1 MNYSPQDFE
10 RKKLHAFKYLYIF
23 RRKHEITGDL
33 LSQCNLTDPEDFKNK
48 KPFIRAYEKLQQETG
63 MTDEDLSEAIMI
75 GMWIDEYDRMINMDE
90 DELKEFIKECE
101 SDSDFQIADDLSYSD
116 FQIADDLRED
126 LEELW
131 SGISNMLDD
140 KKEQRNKF
148 KEIINDNFNNQQEW
162 PDSFPPYS

>member
-23 RRKHEITGDL
+23 RRKHQITGDL
-33 LSQCNLTDPEDFKNK
+33 LSQCDLTNP
-48 KPFIRAYEKLQQETG
+48 QETG

-101 SDSDFQIADDLSYSD
+101 SDSDLQIPDDL
-116 FQIADDLRED
+116 QIDLQ
-126 LEELW
+126 ELW
-131 SGISNMLDD
+131 SDISNMLDD

-148 KEIINDNFNNQQEW
+148 KEIINDNFDNQKEW

>member
-23 RRKHEITGDL
+23 RRKHQITGDL
-33 LSQCNLTDPEDFKNK
+33 LSQCDLTNPEDFKNK

-90 DELKEFIKECE
+90 DELKGFIKECE
-101 SDSDFQIADDLSYSD
+101 SDSDLQIPDDL
-116 FQIADDLRED
+116 QIDLQ
-126 LEELW
+126 ELW
-131 SGISNMLDD
+131 SDISNMLDD

>member
-23 RRKHEITGDL
+23 RRKVEITGDL

-63 MTDEDLSEAIMI
+63 MTDEDLSEAVMI

-90 DELKEFIKECE
+90 DELKEFIEECE
-101 SDSDFQIADDLSYSD
+101 SDSDLQIPDDL
-116 FQIADDLRED
+116 QIDLQ
-126 LEELW
+126 ELW
-131 SGISNMLDD
+131 SDISNMLDD

-148 KEIINDNFNNQQEW
+148 KEIINDNFDNQKEW

>member
-10 RKKLHAFKYLYIF
+10 RKKLHAFKYLHIF
-23 RRKHEITGDL
+23 RRKHQITGDL
-33 LSQCNLTDPEDFKNK
+33 LSQCDLTNPEDFKNK

-90 DELKEFIKECE
+90 DELKGFIKECE
-101 SDSDFQIADDLSYSD
+101 SDSDLQIPDDL
-116 FQIADDLRED
+116 QIDLQ
-126 LEELW
+126 ELW
-131 SGISNMLDD
+131 SDISNMLDD

-148 KEIINDNFNNQQEW
+148 KEIINDNFDNQKEW

>member
-23 RRKHEITGDL
+23 RRKHQITGDL
-33 LSQCNLTDPEDFKNK
+33 LSQCDLTNPEDFKNK

-90 DELKEFIKECE
+90 DELKGFIKECE
-101 SDSDFQIADDLSYSD
+101 SDSDLQIPDDL
-116 FQIADDLRED
+116 QIDLQ
-126 LEELW
+126 ELW
-131 SGISNMLDD
+131 SDISNMLDD

-162 PDSFPPYS
+162 PNGFPPYS

>member
-1 MNYSPQDFE
+1 MKSVLFNGCI
-10 RKKLHAFKYLYIF
+10 KYLYIF

-33 LSQCNLTDPEDFKNK
+33 LSQCDLTDPEDFKNK

-101 SDSDFQIADDLSYSD
+101 SDSDLQIPDDL
-116 FQIADDLRED
+116 QIDLQ
-126 LEELW
+126 ELW
-131 SGISNMLDD
+131 SDISNMLDD

-148 KEIINDNFNNQQEW
+148 KEIINDNFDNQKEW

>member
-23 RRKHEITGDL
+23 RRKHEITADL
-33 LSQCNLTDPEDFKNK
+33 LSQCNLTDIEDFKNK

-63 MTDEDLSEAIMI
+63 MTDEDLSEAVMI
-75 GMWIDEYDRMINMDE
+75 GMWIDEYDRMINMNK
-90 DELKEFIKECE
+90 DELKEFIEECE
-101 SDSDFQIADDLSYSD
+101 SDSDL
-116 FQIADDLRED
+116 QIADDLRED

-131 SGISNMLDD
+131 SGISDMLDD

-148 KEIINDNFNNQQEW
+148 KEIINDNFDNKKEW

>member
-23 RRKHEITGDL
+23 RRKHQITGDL
-33 LSQCNLTDPEDFKNK
+33 LSQCDLTNPEDFKNK

-101 SDSDFQIADDLSYSD
+101 SDSDLKIPDDL
-116 FQIADDLRED
+116 QIDLQ
-126 LEELW
+126 ELW
-131 SGISNMLDD
+131 SDISNMLDD

-148 KEIINDNFNNQQEW
+148 KEIINDNFDNQKEW

>member
-1 MNYSPQDFE
+1 
-10 RKKLHAFKYLYIF
+10 
-23 RRKHEITGDL
+23 
-33 LSQCNLTDPEDFKNK
+33 
-48 KPFIRAYEKLQQETG
+48 

-101 SDSDFQIADDLSYSD
+101 SDSDFQIADDL
-116 FQIADDLRED
+116 RED

-131 SGISNMLDD
+131 SGISKMLDD

-148 KEIINDNFNNQQEW
+148 KEIINDNFDNQKEW

>member
-23 RRKHEITGDL
+23 RRKHEITADL
-33 LSQCNLTDPEDFKNK
+33 LSQCNLTDIEDFKNK

-63 MTDEDLSEAIMI
+63 MTDEDLSEAVMI
-75 GMWIDEYDRMINMDE
+75 GMWIDEYDRMINMDK
-90 DELKEFIKECE
+90 DELKEFIEECE
-101 SDSDFQIADDLSYSD
+101 SDSD

-148 KEIINDNFNNQQEW
+148 KEIINDNFDNKKEW